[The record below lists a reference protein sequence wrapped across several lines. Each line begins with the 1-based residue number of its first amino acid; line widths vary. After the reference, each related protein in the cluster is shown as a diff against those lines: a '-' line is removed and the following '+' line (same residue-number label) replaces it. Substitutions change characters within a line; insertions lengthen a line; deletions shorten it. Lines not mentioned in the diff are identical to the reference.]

1 MKTGTLMPKH
11 RGILKKFEQYFK
23 LNSRRK
29 NDVKAQVEFT
39 LKVMEM
45 DWVTCYWCISCRD
58 SLLVY
63 VLKFCGILAGR
74 CGSVVVRKREIRM
87 RKVRVRPWAAKYYHT
102 DPIFFLFN
110 RKTLNNRSKCLQN
123 CSDRSRKGNLPR
135 LHMKSNDVVKA
146 KTQLC
151 KI

>member
-45 DWVTCYWCISCRD
+45 DWVTCY
-58 SLLVY
+58 
-63 VLKFCGILAGR
+63 
-74 CGSVVVRKREIRM
+74 
-87 RKVRVRPWAAKYYHT
+87 
-102 DPIFFLFN
+102 
-110 RKTLNNRSKCLQN
+110 
-123 CSDRSRKGNLPR
+123 
-135 LHMKSNDVVKA
+135 
-146 KTQLC
+146 
-151 KI
+151 